1 MRGRLR
7 CRRTRPGIIVRS
19 QLISGNE
26 NPSTTTATLHTLN
39 RPHHG
44 HKAKWRRSTT
54 AVKQRFVRI
63 VYTAPENK
71 LIAEQ
76 KAARERLETVINQGA
91 EQFLEGPEAKPPDVP
106 ATFS

>member
-1 MRGRLR
+1 MK
-7 CRRTRPGIIVRS
+7 
-19 QLISGNE
+19 E
-26 NPSTTTATLHTLN
+26 
-39 RPHHG
+39 
-44 HKAKWRRSTT
+44 
-54 AVKQRFVRI
+54 RFVRI